1 MTPTRLWVLAVIA
14 AVCALLAW
22 LVLREVYTSLPPLP
36 WTAAAAM
43 VLLGVAEAL
52 SGRNL
57 RARIRGGPGLKPVA
71 PLAAVRMAALG
82 KASSHAAAVIGGLAL
97 GFLIYLTSSLNKTT
111 PRNDAFAAA
120 APSWPR
126 SCCCS
131 ARSIWRTAAGC
142 RPTTSG
148 KTSRPRPAANP
159 PAKQAREQAAS
170 RPRAN
175 PAKVSRTGGTP
186 RAGSRRAGRPH
197 PRHGPVPPRG
207 VPAPRVDQ
215 PTDTPPDIPV
225 RQFGTVRPPGGHPSL
240 TPRHTC
246 TIEHIEH

>member
-22 LVLREVYTSLPPLP
+22 LVLREAYASLPPLP

-111 PRNDAFAAA
+111 PRNDAFA
-120 APSWPR
+120 S
-126 SCCCS
+126 
-131 ARSIWRTAAGC
+131 
-142 RPTTSG
+142 
-148 KTSRPRPAANP
+148 
-159 PAKQAREQAAS
+159 
-170 RPRAN
+170 
-175 PAKVSRTGGTP
+175 GGTVLAAVVLLLGALYLENSCRVP
-186 RAGSRRAGRPH
+186 DDDDRDSEPTETRR
-197 PRHGPVPPRG
+197 
-207 VPAPRVDQ
+207 
-215 PTDTPPDIPV
+215 
-225 RQFGTVRPPGGHPSL
+225 
-240 TPRHTC
+240 
-246 TIEHIEH
+246 